1 MSNYFEIKYAVKGKD
16 DKTYWNRCG
25 TAFPMKNGEGY
36 NIILDA
42 IPTATENG
50 QLRLSMFPPKP
61 KESGAQ
67 SQSQSRGSNE
77 LDDEIP
83 F

>member
-1 MSNYFEIKYAVKGKD
+1 MSQYYEIKYAVKGKE

-25 TAFPMKNGEGY
+25 TAFPMKQGDGF

-50 QLRLSMFPPKP
+50 QIRLSMFPPKP
-61 KESGAQ
+61 KDETARESGAKR
-67 SQSQSRGSNE
+67 SFE

-83 F
+83 FD